1 MLKYYLKT
9 AFRNL
14 SRFKT
19 ISIINITGLTIGLTV
34 CTLLLLYIQDELSFD
49 NFHKDGD
56 NIYRIVRENPYVAP
70 PLSKLVKD
78 NFPEVIETA
87 RILPRDE
94 ILVEHRERKYNEK
107 GFAFVDPG
115 FFTVFSFKLKRGN
128 PQTVLERPFSIVIT
142 EETARKYF
150 DDEDPMG
157 KTLRIGTEHDYAVT
171 GIMEEMP
178 RNSHFRYDLL
188 ATLAGGEK
196 LMGQLIHSWGWRN
209 FITYLRFGDN
219 VSASDFERK
228 CTALIARHRKSQ
240 PGDKEIKYSLQPLS
254 DIHLYS
260 AHMENDIAPQGN
272 ITYVLILTA
281 IGVLILLIACSNY
294 INLLTANATV
304 RMNEVGIRKVVGAT
318 GRQLTGQFVFE
329 SVLLVVIAFLL
340 SLILVEAFLPGF
352 NALTGKHFSA
362 TSLFDWNIAVGIVGI
377 VFFTGLV
384 SGLYPAITLSSL
396 QPVKIIK
403 SGRASSKD
411 RSGLRKILVGFQFT
425 VSIVLIICALLM
437 LRQLDY
443 LESKP
448 LGFKKEYVAAV
459 EVQDFGNLSKYNALK
474 STLLQ
479 DPNITSVSSGSR
491 VPSDSW
497 TNYCAFLPEGQS
509 EYIGMPIGHVNFDYF
524 ETLGIEPVKGRL
536 FSKEMSTDAT
546 EAIVL
551 NESAVKKMG
560 LSRSPLG
567 TSIFVTWPES
577 HRRVVGVI
585 KDLHLESLHEKIN
598 PVAFVVSPPHCS
610 KLVVKV
616 KSVNVHETMKR
627 LTRTCGSFYP
637 DGLFEFR
644 FLDDRIDS
652 LYRSERNTFG
662 MMGYFTL
669 VAIFI
674 AALGLFGLASFSTKR
689 RRKEIGIRKI
699 HGASEFNIAVMLSM
713 EFLKGV
719 VIAFIIAC
727 PAAYYSMNRWFEN
740 FAYRA
745 SIPWWVFAVGGV
757 IALLIALLTVS
768 WQTLHAARLNPV
780 DTLRFE

>member
-1 MLKYYLKT
+1 MFTYYLKI

-19 ISIINITGLTIGLTV
+19 ISIINITGLTIGITV

-49 NFHKDGD
+49 DFHKDGN
-56 NIYRIVRENPYVAP
+56 NIYRIVRENPYIAP
-70 PLSKLVKD
+70 PVAKLVKD
-78 NFPEVIETA
+78 NFPEVMETT

-94 ILVEHRERKYNEK
+94 THVKHGDRKYNEK
-107 GFAFVDPG
+107 NLAYVDPG
-115 FFTVFSFKLKRGN
+115 FFKVFSFKLKRGDPETALN
-128 PQTVLERPFSIVIT
+128 RPFSIVIT

-157 KTLRIGTEHDYAVT
+157 KILRIDTEHDYTVT
-171 GIMEEMP
+171 GILEEMP
-178 RNSHFRYDLL
+178 LNSHFRYDLL
-188 ATLAGGEK
+188 ATLADGEK
-196 LMGQLIHSWGWRN
+196 AFGELIYSWGWRN

-219 VSASDFERK
+219 VSTSDFETK
-228 CTALIARHRKSQ
+228 CTTLIDRHRKSQ
-240 PGDKEIKYSLQPLS
+240 PGDKKINYSLQPLT

-260 AHMENDIAPQGN
+260 AHMENDIAPQGS
-272 ITYVLILTA
+272 ITYVLILSA

-294 INLLTANATV
+294 INLLTANASV

-329 SVLLVVIAFLL
+329 SVLLVMIAFLL
-340 SLILVEAFLPGF
+340 SVILVEVFIPGF
-352 NALTGKHFSA
+352 NALTGKHFSSV
-362 TSLFDWNIAVGIVGI
+362 SLFNGNIAVGIAGL
-377 VFFTGLV
+377 VFFTSLI
-384 SGLYPAITLSSL
+384 SGIYPAFILSSL

-403 SGRASSKD
+403 SSRASSKD

-437 LRQLDY
+437 LRQLAY
-443 LESKP
+443 LENKP
-448 LGFKKEYVAAV
+448 LGFKKEYVAVA
-459 EVQDFGNLSKYNALK
+459 EVKDFAGLSKYQSLK
-474 STLLQ
+474 STLLRN
-479 DPNITSVSSGSR
+479 PNITAVSSASR

-497 TNYCAFLPEGQS
+497 TNYGRFLPEGQS

-536 FSKEMSTDAT
+536 FSEKLITDAT

-551 NESAVKKMG
+551 NESALKKMG
-560 LSRSPLG
+560 LSQSPLG

-577 HRRVVGVI
+577 HRRVIGVI
-585 KDLHLESLHEKIN
+585 NDLHLESLHEKIN
-598 PVAFVVSPPHCS
+598 PVAFVISPADCG
-610 KLVVKV
+610 KLVVRI
-616 KSVNVHETMKR
+616 KSTNVYETMKQ
-627 LTRTCGSFYP
+627 LTHTCNAFYP
-637 DGLFEFR
+637 DDIFEFE
-644 FLDDRIDS
+644 FLDDRIDR
-652 LYRSERNTFG
+652 LYRSERRAFG

-689 RRKEIGIRKI
+689 RSKEIGIRKI
-699 HGASEFNIAVMLSM
+699 HGASEINIATMLSM

-727 PAAYYSMNRWFEN
+727 PAAYYSMNKWFEN

-745 SIPWWVFAVGGV
+745 TIPWWIFAVGGV
-757 IALLIALLTVS
+757 IALVIALLTVS
-768 WQTLHAARLNPV
+768 WQTLHAAGLNPV
-780 DTLRFE
+780 DTLRCE